1 MSTTKRGGKAG
12 RRLATETRKRRM
24 EAALERM
31 AKDETI
37 SSRDMKSLLSPR
49 QYSDYE
55 SKWDFEK
62 SLRQDAKEAGEIFAK
77 YNNALRK
84 GDLLDGK
91 GEKFHRNSA
100 LTQKFH
106 AQAEAA
112 YEASLEVLEETLFE
126 NPGAER
132 HLDRQMFSDA
142 VFGCDK
148 GGVPRV
154 KYSPRNSIAYEH
166 DAFTSK
172 ADLKERALRD
182 ALEAPNEEPEEAPT
196 QASRDLVKKMVA
208 DLKKYG

>member
-12 RRLATETRKRRM
+12 RRLATETRKRRI

-31 AKDETI
+31 AKGETI

-62 SLRQDAKEAGEIFAK
+62 SLRQDAKDASEIFTK

-91 GEKFHRNSA
+91 GEKYHRNSR
-100 LTQKFH
+100 LTHKFH
-106 AQAEAA
+106 IQAEYA
-112 YEASLEVLEETLFE
+112 YETALEVLEETLQM
-126 NPGAER
+126 NPGAGR
-132 HLDRQMFSDA
+132 HLDRQMLSDA
-142 VFGCDK
+142 VYGCDK

-154 KYSPRNSIAYEH
+154 KYSPRTSIAYEH

-172 ADLKERALRD
+172 ADLKESALRD
-182 ALEAPNEEPEEAPT
+182 ALEAPEEEPEEMPT

-208 DLKKYG
+208 DLKK